1 MAVLDI
7 LRFYKLDAVAAADDD
22 DDGDDD
28 LLYIFSFMTLNAPPP
43 QYPRQQLPF
52 NPD

>member
-7 LRFYKLDAVAAADDD
+7 LRFYKLDAVAAAD
-22 DDGDDD
+22 GDDD
-28 LLYIFSFMTLNAPPP
+28 LLYIFSFMTLNVPPS